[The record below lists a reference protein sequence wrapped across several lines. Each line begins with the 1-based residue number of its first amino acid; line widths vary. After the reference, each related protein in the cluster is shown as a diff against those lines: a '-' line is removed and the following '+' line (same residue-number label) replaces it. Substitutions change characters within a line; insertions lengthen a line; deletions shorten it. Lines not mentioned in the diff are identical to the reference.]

1 MSLSCLL
8 HSLVSTVSPD
18 VSNVISL
25 LLALPWLCSPNAR
38 MYRSVCTMLCMGISL
53 SFECL
58 INLQFVVRRVVTQ
71 HCTR

>member
-18 VSNVISL
+18 VSSVISL
-25 LLALPWLCSPNAR
+25 LLALPGFVHLMPC
-38 MYRSVCTMLCMGISL
+38 MYRSVCTMLCTGISL

-58 INLQFVVRRVVTQ
+58 INLQFVV
-71 HCTR
+71 